1 MTITSE
7 LMSDMISPE
16 LLDDFQQLNEEQRK
30 IVIYDNGPVM
40 VIAGPGSGKTR
51 CLTLRA
57 MNLLLLKKAL
67 PQELVLCTYTE
78 KAAFEMQDRL
88 SMIAHKVEYHEDISQ
103 MHIGTI
109 HSICNR
115 IITEN
120 LHRIPTPDHQMP
132 PLGNNYTTLDQ
143 LTQCLFIFEN
153 LDAICGKNIH
163 FFVNRWGSKW
173 AIVKQLQ
180 KYFEKITEELITVR
194 QLFSQQDYLLT
205 YLANTYREYQN
216 LLVQNNCVDFAHLQ
230 KMALWLLKD
239 SRTSAYIMKDIR
251 YVLVDEYQDT
261 NYIQEQILIRLASQT
276 NNICVVGDEDQSL
289 YRFRGATVQN
299 LRNFH
304 QKFDTSKKVE
314 VVRLTT
320 NYRSHPTIIG
330 AYDSWM
336 SSIEWESYRSRK
348 KIQSYAEKDYEE
360 YPAVLSIHGREPYD
374 EAYQVAEFILFLK
387 EKGKITDYN
396 QVALL
401 LNSVKTFRSDVYVQ
415 ALQEKG
421 IEVFCPRAGTYFDQE
436 EVQLMIGCFG
446 HILNY
451 AGGLFQDTVGNT
463 YMYQYLN
470 VCFTALASACEMH
483 RSLETLL
490 AAFAS
495 EIAQLTEGQRLNKR
509 LADYFYALLAAEPFT
524 MFLKDENKMQNLV
537 TFSQLLETFQK
548 YYRYEDI
555 CYEKREE
562 LVSYFFNRFLCLLHE
577 DRMNQYENPEQ
588 PFPEGHVLVMTIHQA
603 KGLEFPVVVVGSLD
617 RQLSAVDE
625 IDKRLQRFYQRP
637 QSEPAEKIPLFDFM
651 RLYYV
656 AFSRAI
662 NLLVLTGNQQKRISP
677 HFHGIIR
684 GLPKWPDAQSDLLSI
699 KTFKS
704 REWAVSKPRY
714 SFTSHITMYETC
726 PRQYQ
731 FYRHYK
737 FAPSRPADTFFGLL
751 VHQTLEI
758 IHHIVLDGQFAI
770 LTEAKLR
777 ELFDQTFTF
786 LSRTNMNVID
796 ASKKEKA
803 FEHVMNY
810 FRQNQLE
817 IFQVKQ
823 VEERVSIDKA
833 EYILTG
839 VLDVV
844 LEQDGSR
851 EILDF
856 KTARRP
862 ADNSD
867 YLDTCERQLYM
878 YAHALEQRDGKRPE
892 RLLLYWT
899 EEPLKKDALV
909 VFHYQQEKVEKT
921 VEQFETKVTHIQA
934 RDFDIIIP
942 PPPDI
947 CKKCD
952 MRSLCIREGVIEPF

>member
-1 MTITSE
+1 
-7 LMSDMISPE
+7 
-16 LLDDFQQLNEEQRK
+16 
-30 IVIYDNGPVM
+30 
-40 VIAGPGSGKTR
+40 
-51 CLTLRA
+51 
-57 MNLLLLKKAL
+57 
-67 PQELVLCTYTE
+67 
-78 KAAFEMQDRL
+78 
-88 SMIAHKVEYHEDISQ
+88 
-103 MHIGTI
+103 
-109 HSICNR
+109 
-115 IITEN
+115 
-120 LHRIPTPDHQMP
+120 
-132 PLGNNYTTLDQ
+132 
-143 LTQCLFIFEN
+143 
-153 LDAICGKNIH
+153 
-163 FFVNRWGSKW
+163 
-173 AIVKQLQ
+173 
-180 KYFEKITEELITVR
+180 
-194 QLFSQQDYLLT
+194 
-205 YLANTYREYQN
+205 
-216 LLVQNNCVDFAHLQ
+216 
-230 KMALWLLKD
+230 
-239 SRTSAYIMKDIR
+239 
-251 YVLVDEYQDT
+251 
-261 NYIQEQILIRLASQT
+261 
-276 NNICVVGDEDQSL
+276 
-289 YRFRGATVQN
+289 
-299 LRNFH
+299 
-304 QKFDTSKKVE
+304 
-314 VVRLTT
+314 
-320 NYRSHPTIIG
+320 
-330 AYDSWM
+330 
-336 SSIEWESYRSRK
+336 
-348 KIQSYAEKDYEE
+348 
-360 YPAVLSIHGREPYD
+360 
-374 EAYQVAEFILFLK
+374 
-387 EKGKITDYN
+387 
-396 QVALL
+396 
-401 LNSVKTFRSDVYVQ
+401 
-415 ALQEKG
+415 
-421 IEVFCPRAGTYFDQE
+421 
-436 EVQLMIGCFG
+436 
-446 HILNY
+446 
-451 AGGLFQDTVGNT
+451 
-463 YMYQYLN
+463 
-470 VCFTALASACEMH
+470 
-483 RSLETLL
+483 
-490 AAFAS
+490 
-495 EIAQLTEGQRLNKR
+495 
-509 LADYFYALLAAEPFT
+509 
-524 MFLKDENKMQNLV
+524 
-537 TFSQLLETFQK
+537 LETFQK

-555 CYEKREE
+555 CYENREE
-562 LVSYFFNRFLCLLHE
+562 LASYFFNRFLCLLHE

-588 PFPEGHVLVMTIHQA
+588 PFPEGRVLVMTIHQA

-617 RQLSAVDE
+617 RQLSAVEE
-625 IDKRLQRFYQRP
+625 IDKRLQHFYQRP

-684 GLPKWPDAQSDLLSI
+684 GLPKWHDAQSDLLSI

-704 REWAVSKPRY
+704 RKWAVSKPRY

-731 FYRHYK
+731 YYRHYK

-786 LSRTNMNVID
+786 LSKTNMGVID

-817 IFQVKQ
+817 IFQIRQ

-833 EYILTG
+833 GYILTG

-844 LEQDGSR
+844 LEQNGSR

-934 RDFDIIIP
+934 RDFDITIP

>member
-7 LMSDMISPE
+7 LMSDIISPE
-16 LLDDFQQLNEEQRK
+16 LLDDYQQLNEEQRK
-30 IVIYDNGPVM
+30 IVIYDNGPMM

-57 MNLLLLKKAL
+57 MNLLLLERAL
-67 PQELVLCTYTE
+67 PQQLILCTYTE

-88 SMIAHKVEYHEDISQ
+88 SVIAHRVDFREDISQ
-103 MHIGTI
+103 MRIGTI
-109 HSICNR
+109 HGICNR
-115 IITEN
+115 IILEN
-120 LHRIPTPDHQMP
+120 LHRLPTSDHQMP
-132 PLGNNYTTLDQ
+132 PLGNNYATLDQ
-143 LTQCLFIFEN
+143 LTQRLFIFEH
-153 LDAICGKNIH
+153 LSAICGKNIH

-194 QLFSQQDYLLT
+194 QLVSQQDYLSSH
-205 YLANTYREYQN
+205 LANAYREYQN

-230 KMALWLLKD
+230 KMAYWLLKD
-239 SRTSAYIMKDIR
+239 SRTSAYIMKDIC

-261 NYIQEQILIRLASQT
+261 NYIQEQILIRLASQS

-299 LRNFH
+299 LRNFP
-304 QKFDTSKKVE
+304 QNFDAGKKVE

-320 NYRSHPTIIG
+320 NYRSHPTIVG

-336 SSIEWESYRSRK
+336 SSIDWGSYRSRK
-348 KIQSYAEKDYEE
+348 KIRSSAEKEYTE
-360 YPAVLSIHGREPYD
+360 YPAVLAIHGQDPYD
-374 EAYQVAEFILFLK
+374 EAHQFAELIAFLK

-415 ALQEKG
+415 ALQEKD

-446 HILNY
+446 RIFNY
-451 AGGLFQDTVGNT
+451 AGGLFQDTVGHT
-463 YMYQYLN
+463 YLYQYLN
-470 VCFTALASACEMH
+470 DCFTALANMCEIH
-483 RSLETLL
+483 SSLETLL
-490 AAFAS
+490 AACMV
-495 EIAQLTEGQRLNKR
+495 EIVQLTEGQGLNKCF
-509 LADYFYALLAAEPFT
+509 ADYFYALLAVEPFIQ
-524 MFLKDENKMQNLV
+524 FLNDENKMQNLV
-537 TFSQLLETFQK
+537 IFSQLLETFQK

-555 CYEKREE
+555 CYENRQE

-577 DRMNQYENPEQ
+577 DRMDQYENPEQ
-588 PFPEGHVLVMTIHQA
+588 PFPKGRVLVMTIHQA
-603 KGLEFPVVVVGSLD
+603 KGLEFPVVVVGGLD
-617 RQLSAVDE
+617 RQLPTVEE

-637 QSEPAEKIPLFDFM
+637 QFEPAEKIPLFDFM

-662 NLLVLTGNQQKRISP
+662 DLLVLTGNQQRRISSY
-677 HFHGIIR
+677 FDGIIR
-684 GLPKWPDAQSDLLSI
+684 GLPNWPDAQSDLLTI

-704 REWAVSKPRY
+704 KEWAVAKPRY

-731 FYRHYK
+731 FYRQYK
-737 FAPSRPADTFFGLL
+737 FAPSHPSETFFGLL
-751 VHQTLEI
+751 VHQTLER
-758 IHHIVLDGQFAI
+758 IHRIVLDGQFAV

-777 ELFDQTFTF
+777 ELFNQTFAF
-786 LSRTNMNVID
+786 LSKTNMSVID
-796 ASKKEKA
+796 ASTKEKA
-803 FEHVMNY
+803 FEHIMNY

-817 IFQVKQ
+817 LFQIKQ
-823 VEERVSIDKA
+823 VEERISIDKA
-833 EYILTG
+833 GYILTG

-844 LEQDGSR
+844 LEHDGSR

-856 KTARRP
+856 KTTRRP
-862 ADNSD
+862 VDNSD
-867 YLDTCERQLYM
+867 YLETCERQLYM

-909 VFHYQQEKVEKT
+909 VFLYQQEKVERT
-921 VEQFETKVTHIQA
+921 VEQFETRVTHIQA
-934 RDFDIIIP
+934 RDFDITIP
-942 PPPDI
+942 PHPDI

>member
-1 MTITSE
+1 MTINSE
-7 LMSDMISPE
+7 LLSDMISPE
-16 LLDDFQQLNEEQRK
+16 LLDNFQQLNEEQRK
-30 IVIYDNGPVM
+30 IVIHENGPMV

-57 MNLLLLKKAL
+57 INLLLLEKAL

-88 SMIAHKVEYHEDISQ
+88 SEIAHRVGFHEDISQ
-103 MHIGTI
+103 MRIGTI
-109 HSICNR
+109 HGICNR
-115 IITEN
+115 IIIEN
-120 LHRIPTPDHQMP
+120 LHRIPPSDHQMAP
-132 PLGNNYTTLDQ
+132 IGTNYVTLDQ
-143 LTQCLFIFEN
+143 LTQRLFIFEN
-153 LDAICGKNIH
+153 LDAICGKNFH
-163 FFVNRWGSKW
+163 FFVNRWGSRR

-180 KYFEKITEELITVR
+180 KYFEKITEELIAVR
-194 QLFSQQDYLLT
+194 QLFSQQDLLSSN
-205 YLANTYREYQN
+205 LANAYREYQH

-230 KMALWLLKD
+230 KIAYWLLKD

-261 NYIQEQILIRLASQT
+261 NYIQEQILMRLASQT

-299 LRNFH
+299 LRNFPQNFDAG
-304 QKFDTSKKVE
+304 QKVKVIH
-314 VVRLTT
+314 LTT
-320 NYRSHPTIIG
+320 NYRSHPSIVE

-336 SSIEWESYRSRK
+336 SSIEWERYRSRK
-348 KIQSYAEKDYEE
+348 KIHSYAEKEYAE
-360 YPAVLSIHGREPYD
+360 YPAVLAIYGRDPYD
-374 EAYQVAEFILFLK
+374 EAHQFAELIAFLK

-415 ALQEKG
+415 ALQKKG

-446 HILNY
+446 RILNF
-451 AGGLFQDTVGNT
+451 AGGIFQEAVGDT
-463 YMYQYLN
+463 YLYQYLN
-470 VCFTALASACEMH
+470 DCFTMLSNQCEIH
-483 RSLETLL
+483 SSLETLL
-490 AAFAS
+490 AACTV
-495 EIAQLTEGQRLNKR
+495 EITQLTEGEELNKC
-509 LADYFYALLAAEPFT
+509 LADYFYALLAIEPF
-524 MFLKDENKMQNLV
+524 MLFLKDENKTQNLV
-537 TFSQLLETFQK
+537 MFSQLLETFQ
-548 YYRYEDI
+548 
-555 CYEKREE
+555 
-562 LVSYFFNRFLCLLHE
+562 NE
-577 DRMNQYENPEQ
+577 DRMDQYENPER
-588 PFPEGHVLVMTIHQA
+588 PFPEGRVLVMTIHQA

-617 RQLSAVDE
+617 RQFPAVEE

-662 NLLVLTGNQQKRISP
+662 NLLVLTGNQQRRISP

-684 GLPKWPDAQSDLLSI
+684 GLPKWPDVQSYLLNI

-714 SFTSHITMYETC
+714 SFTSHIKMYETC

-731 FYRHYK
+731 YYRHYK
-737 FAPSRPADTFFGLL
+737 FAPSRPSDTFFGLL
-751 VHQTLEI
+751 VHQTLET
-758 IHHIVLDGQFAI
+758 IHRIVLDGQLAV
-770 LTEAKLR
+770 LTETKLR

-786 LSRTNMNVID
+786 LSKTNMSVID

-803 FEHVMNY
+803 FEHIMNY

-817 IFQVKQ
+817 IFQIKQ
-823 VEERVSIDKA
+823 VEERISIDKT

-844 LEQDGSR
+844 LEHDGSR

-867 YLDTCERQLYM
+867 YLEMCERQLYM
-878 YAHALEQRDGKRPE
+878 YAHALERRDGKRPE

-909 VFHYQQEKVEKT
+909 VFLFQQEKVERA
-921 VEQFETKVTHIQA
+921 VEQFEAKVTHIQA
-934 RDFDIIIP
+934 KDFDVTVP
-942 PPPDI
+942 PPPAI

-952 MRSLCIREGVIEPF
+952 MRSLCIREGVIESF